1 MGARLEIS
9 RRFFKKANTLIY
21 LNVFW
26 CTLNE
31 IHDKE
36 DHMQQLKKYGA
47 IGGAISLVL
56 CWPLAVG
63 QIGQNVIED
72 GIAHLTSPSLTA
84 ELVSYERG
92 YLSSEVQTR
101 YVVTDAQLLE
111 QLALDGLPSEFV
123 VDSHVSHGL
132 LSLSAHSKL
141 QNMDELPV
149 TLDTVTQLNG
159 NTDFTLALDAWH
171 QTTEGSDG
179 AMVSIT
185 PSTLKGHAT
194 VLGEIRYDLTIP
206 SVEVDFNSGEKLLIS
221 NVSGDGQ
228 GRKQNGFWLGEQA
241 LLISELSIVDADQ
254 SALFAMKNSR
264 YDFSSSIE
272 ENSQR
277 VSSQHKIGVEDLVT
291 AEGVID
297 KLSLDVELGDLDS
310 NAFEKL
316 IELYQSNPMLTS
328 EDIQTAI
335 PYVET
340 LFSKGF
346 YLSMNKM
353 ALTLGETGEFESQW
367 RITVPE
373 GTDNV
378 SQNPAVI
385 LPSLTGNLD
394 TFFSNDLV
402 QQYPFIKQG
411 VDEAIVMEFVK
422 QTDTGY
428 EIQAELKDGNLV
440 FSSGQEIP
448 LMALLMPAMM
458 QP

>member
-1 MGARLEIS
+1 
-9 RRFFKKANTLIY
+9 
-21 LNVFW
+21 
-26 CTLNE
+26 
-31 IHDKE
+31 
-36 DHMQQLKKYGA
+36 MQQLKKYGA
-47 IGGAISLVL
+47 IGGAISLAL

-72 GIAHLTSPSLTA
+72 GITHLNSSSMTA
-84 ELVSYERG
+84 ELVSYDRG
-92 YLSSEVQTR
+92 YLSSDVQTR
-101 YVVTDAQLLE
+101 YVVTDPQLIE
-111 QLALDGLPSEFV
+111 QLALDGLPSEFIV
-123 VDSHVSHGL
+123 NSHVSHGL
-132 LSLSAHSKL
+132 LSLSAHSVL
-141 QNMDELPV
+141 QDMDELPV

-159 NTDFTLALDAWH
+159 NTDFTLALDTWH
-171 QTTEGSDG
+171 QATEGSDG
-179 AMVSIT
+179 AMVSVT

-194 VLGEIRYDLTIP
+194 VLGEINYDLNIP

-221 NVSGDGQ
+221 NVKGNGQ

-241 LLISELSIVDADQ
+241 IVIGDMSVEDANQTD
-254 SALFAMKNSR
+254 LFAMKNAK
-264 YDFSSSIE
+264 YDFASSIE
-272 ENSQR
+272 ESSQR
-277 VSSQHKIGVEDLVT
+277 VSSQHKVGVEDLVT

-297 KLSLDVELGDLDS
+297 KLSLDLELGDLDS

-316 IELYQSNPMLTS
+316 IELYQSNPMLTA

-353 ALTLGETGEFESQW
+353 ALTLGEKGEFESQW
-367 RITVPE
+367 KITVPQ

-378 SQNPAVI
+378 GQNPAII

-394 TFFSNDLV
+394 TFISNDLV
-402 QQYPFIKQG
+402 EQYPFIKQG

-422 QTDTGY
+422 QTDAGY
-428 EIQAELKDGNLV
+428 EIQAELKDGNLI